1 MAACARD
8 ERREA
13 VREARNND
21 GNPFLNGI
29 DFLEVSPADQTVL
42 VVRFLQN
49 LPGAATAPIPPLPA
63 KKLTKNN
70 FSVTGGVRITGI
82 QVNSATLTADNEMT
96 VKVDKAGDFST

>member
-29 DFLEVSPADQTVL
+29 DFLEVSPADQTIL
-42 VVRFLQN
+42 VVHFLQN
-49 LPGAATAPIPPLPA
+49 LPGASASPIPPTSWSSIVLVPSHR
-63 KKLTKNN
+63 LCGRTPL
-70 FSVTGGVRITGI
+70 
-82 QVNSATLTADNEMT
+82 SA
-96 VKVDKAGDFST
+96 